1 MKKDGAGESKH
12 KEVISEEDIKRL
24 YSTLTLSTKTSKS
37 LQYKVF
43 FELMMFMCNRGREN
57 LRNMTKEDFV
67 VDTDA
72 GGRRYVVNVKKR
84 LSKNHQGGVDDLDDG
99 GGRMYEKPG

>member
-1 MKKDGAGESKH
+1 
-12 KEVISEEDIKRL
+12 
-24 YSTLTLSTKTSKS
+24 
-37 LQYKVF
+37 
-43 FELMMFMCNRGREN
+43 MMMCNRGREN
-57 LRNMTKEDFV
+57 LHNMTNIKEDFV

-84 LSKNHQGGVDDLDDG
+84 LSKNHQGGVDDPDDG